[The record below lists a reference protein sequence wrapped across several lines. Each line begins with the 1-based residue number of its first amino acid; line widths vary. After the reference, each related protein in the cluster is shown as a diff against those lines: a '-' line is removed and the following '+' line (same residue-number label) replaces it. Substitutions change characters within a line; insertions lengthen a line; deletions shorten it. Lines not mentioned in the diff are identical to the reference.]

1 MNSLAIIA
9 ENLQICTAKNTQAS
23 APTIDQSRAKIYA
36 MLDAASQ
43 GGLLWSSLPS
53 EQRRIFCFAAGL
65 KQSHVE
71 KKLSDFD
78 DLERHKLLR
87 AIKTLA
93 HAAQLFAPISKHDF
107 K

>member
-1 MNSLAIIA
+1 MNSLSIIA
-9 ENLQICTAKNTQAS
+9 ESMSEHAATI
-23 APTIDQSRAKIYA
+23 APSIDESRAKIYA

-43 GGLLWSSLPS
+43 GGLIWAGLST

-71 KKLSDFD
+71 KQLSAFD

-87 AIKTLA
+87 AIKAIA
-93 HAAQLFAPISKHDF
+93 HTAAQFAAISKHDF